1 MSILYAIGIV
11 AFVGA
16 LLLSMYATMK
26 SFTA

>member
-16 LLLSMYATMK
+16 LLVSMYTTMK
-26 SFTA
+26 SFTR